1 MRKETDYVV
10 EADGRDQGKR
20 FLIKEMS
27 AWDAEWWAVR
37 ALGVAERGGMQ
48 IDDNIAALG
57 MQAMVVLGLKE
68 FLKGFVKG
76 DPKEVR
82 PLLDEMMGCVQI
94 KPNANDSKMARTL
107 IESDIEEVSTLF
119 NLRLAVLSLHTGFSS
134 PGSPSKESNT
144 GTPGSTTIPSPI
156 RTHQPSSARS
166 SQVLKRP

>member
-82 PLLDEMMGCVQI
+82 PLLDEMMGW
-94 KPNANDSKMARTL
+94 
-107 IESDIEEVSTLF
+107 
-119 NLRLAVLSLHTGFSS
+119 
-134 PGSPSKESNT
+134 
-144 GTPGSTTIPSPI
+144 
-156 RTHQPSSARS
+156 
-166 SQVLKRP
+166 